1 MQKHKKIAVM
11 TSYYI
16 NNYGSILQAL
26 ATKEYLYRMGLDVV
40 FINYVRDNVRNR
52 KVVNPNW
59 ETNIIRKT
67 IYRLYKYVDGRSKE
81 RVFSGYINKHLALTS
96 PFNTKEDLYNSEI
109 DADIFCVGSDQM
121 WNSEYNGGVIEEN
134 FLGFAPKGKKKISFS
149 TSMGMTAYNE
159 TEVERMKELLDDFSF
174 ISVRE
179 NSAVEI
185 LSTAG
190 LSNVYQMLDPTLLIT
205 DKQWR
210 NIIKIEQMYK
220 NYVLIYQLNDNPDM
234 QEFARNIAR
243 EHNLS
248 VIQITYYMS
257 QHWRDIKS
265 IYDPSI
271 EEFVSLIVNA
281 DYVVTDSFHGT
292 AFSINLNKEIFAFS
306 PEKYSDRINS
316 ILSITGLENRLVQ
329 DIDQY
334 AMPNPIDYEK
344 IEGILK
350 KCRQKAEL
358 LVKEGLK

>member
-1 MQKHKKIAVM
+1 MKRPNLKITGIEKEEKTDKWHK
-11 TSYYI
+11 
-16 NNYGSILQAL
+16 
-26 ATKEYLYRMGLDVV
+26 
-40 FINYVRDNVRNR
+40 
-52 KVVNPNW
+52 
-59 ETNIIRKT
+59 NI
-67 IYRLYKYVDGRSKE
+67 
-81 RVFSGYINKHLALTS
+81 
-96 PFNTKEDLYNSEI
+96 FN
-109 DADIFCVGSDQM
+109 Q
-121 WNSEYNGGVIEEN
+121 VIEEN

-292 AFSINLNKEIFAFS
+292 AFSINLNKEFFAFS